1 VPRSRRVRYDSAAAA
16 AMKDVDP
23 DFKLLFEESPD
34 LLVALLP
41 DAPHFTIAA
50 ATRAWLHA
58 MGTSREASV
67 GRGIFAP
74 PAADPGEAAALR
86 ASLER
91 VLGTRAADTV
101 AAPRQQ
107 NIPVLDTD
115 GTVRY
120 ILHRRENATEAARLH
135 RELDHARGELEA
147 FNYSVSHDL
156 RAPLR
161 AIDGFTQALAEDNA
175 ADLDA
180 RGRGYIERVRNAVA
194 RLNTYVE
201 ALLDL
206 SRLSRSPLSFEAVDL
221 SALATG
227 VAAELRRAHP
237 ERTVAVEIEGALTA
251 TGDRRLVTVLLTH
264 LLGNAWKFTA
274 RRSDARIE
282 VRRVPGDE
290 PAFSI
295 RDNGAG
301 FDPAYATRLFAP
313 FQRFHSAAD
322 FEGTGVGL
330 ATAQRIVTRHG
341 GRIWAESAVDQGATF
356 FFSLGASRGE
366 AGTAAT

>member
-1 VPRSRRVRYDSAAAA
+1 
-16 AMKDVDP
+16 MNDVDP

-34 LLVALLP
+34 LLVVLLP
-41 DAPHFTIAA
+41 DTPRFTIAA

-58 MGTSREASV
+58 MGTSRDVAV
-67 GRGIFAP
+67 GCGLFDR
-74 PAADPGEAAALR
+74 PATDPGEAAALR
-86 ASLER
+86 ASLDR

-101 AAPRQQ
+101 ATPLLH
-107 NIPVLDTD
+107 NVPVLGAD
-115 GTVRY
+115 GAVRY
-120 ILHRRENATEAARLH
+120 ILHRREDASEAALLH

-194 RLNTYVE
+194 RMNTFID

-206 SRLSRSPLSFEAVDL
+206 SRLSRSPLAFETVDL
-221 SALATG
+221 SALATA
-227 VAAELRRAHP
+227 VAGNLRRAHP
-237 ERTVAVEIEGALTA
+237 ARTVAVEIEDALTA
-251 TGDRRLVTVLLTH
+251 TGDRRLMTVLLTH

-274 RRSDARIE
+274 RRPDARIE
-282 VRRVPGDE
+282 LRRVPGDE
-290 PAFSI
+290 PTFSI
-295 RDNGAG
+295 HDNGAG

-322 FEGTGVGL
+322 FEGIGVGL

-356 FFSLGASRGE
+356 FFSLAASRGG
-366 AGTAAT
+366 AGAAAT